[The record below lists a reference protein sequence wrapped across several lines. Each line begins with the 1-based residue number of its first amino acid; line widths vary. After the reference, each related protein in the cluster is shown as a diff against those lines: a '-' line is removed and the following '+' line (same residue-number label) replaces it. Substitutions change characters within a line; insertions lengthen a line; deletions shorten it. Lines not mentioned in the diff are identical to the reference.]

1 MVSTIGLS
9 QTQYVEQAPIRVL
22 IDGRKLFDGGI
33 GVYTRN
39 CIAGLL
45 ASGHIV
51 GVILTDEAYATA
63 AEQQLHWLDAVQ
75 VHIDNAGRYSL
86 DEYIGLAN
94 RVPVTAYDIYHSPH
108 YTLPFGISIP
118 KVVTVHDLIHITHP
132 EKKFYPLVAR
142 TLISSAIK
150 RADAIVTVSN
160 ASARVLRKEFGEA
173 ISKKLAVIPNSVSM
187 GATYP
192 GSQPAPDKPF
202 LLAVFSTLKA
212 HKGFEDLLR
221 AYQNYVSRCEE
232 SPMPL
237 VLVGQGF
244 TNAEGVSRQI
254 DSLGLRPFVQV
265 QGLVSHKKLHALY
278 AQAHAVV
285 IASHE
290 EGFCIPVIEA
300 HAAGT
305 PVVVRPVPAITE
317 LVLAGDSV
325 AKDFDLKSFADAL
338 WLAAEKNVDRSNVQD
353 LFSRQ
358 VEEQFAPEVTTE
370 RLIRVYRTA
379 LRDGEA

>member
-9 QTQYVEQAPIRVL
+9 QTQYVEQAPLRVL

-39 CIAGLL
+39 CISGLL
-45 ASGHIV
+45 ASGHVV
-51 GVILTDEAYATA
+51 GVILTDEAFITAT
-63 AEQQLHWLDAVQ
+63 EQRLHWLDAVC

-94 RVPVTAYDIYHSPH
+94 RVPVTGYDIYHSPH

-142 TLISSAIK
+142 TLVSSAIN
-150 RADAIVTVSN
+150 RADAVVTVSN
-160 ASARVLRKEFGEA
+160 ASARVLRNEFGEA
-173 ISKKLAVIPNSVSM
+173 VSRKLAVIPNSVSM
-187 GATYP
+187 DTVHI
-192 GSQPAPDKPF
+192 GSHPVPEKPF
-202 LLAVFSTLKA
+202 LLAVFSTLKT
-212 HKGFEDLLR
+212 HKGFEDLLL
-221 AYQNYVSRCEE
+221 AYQNYVSRCLEIPL
-232 SPMPL
+232 SL

-244 TNAEGVSRQI
+244 VNSEAASRQI
-254 DSLGLRPFVQV
+254 NSLGLGSFVQV
-265 QGLVSHKKLHALY
+265 RGLVSQQKLHTLY
-278 AQAHAVV
+278 AQARAVV
-285 IASHE
+285 IASLE

-305 PVVVRPVPAITE
+305 PVVARPVPAITE
-317 LVLAGDSV
+317 LVLPGDTV

-338 WLAAEKNVDRSNVQD
+338 CHAAEKNIDTANLQEM
-353 LFSRQ
+353 FNRQ

-379 LRDGEA
+379 LGDGGA